1 MTPKKLNALFMEIEK
16 KKLLAAIGII
26 LLASL
31 LGILIYQIYFAPP
44 PETPTPSEVSG
55 EITPN
60 QLITSEARDKSL
72 GEEFGQPGAGFERP
86 PLETAAQV
94 QQGAGGQ
101 VNVAVTTIVSNPT
114 SALTTGSSDGTIQYY
129 DKLDGKFYKAD
140 EDGNKIPL
148 SNEVFPAVQSVTWAP
163 NKAVAAMT
171 FPDGKKAIYDFTAKK
186 QYSIPTHWND
196 INFSPDSK
204 QMAGK
209 TDSPDPKLRYLFT
222 SNIDGTN
229 ALPIEPLGEN
239 GKKVIVSWSPNNQV
253 IAFSRTAPAL
263 GGGDRQGVLLIGKN
277 GENFRQ
283 LTVEGMGFQP
293 SWSPQGDRVLYS
305 AHNGSSD
312 LKPTLWID
320 GGSDETIGAAK
331 NYLGINTWAS
341 KCTFLNNDEVLCAV
355 PDPDRLLPAIGFA
368 PQLATNTNDTVYKV
382 NIRSGLQTIVGKPDG
397 DHTIDTLSVSADGSN
412 LFMKENGTGE
422 ILKMQ
427 LK

>member
-1 MTPKKLNALFMEIEK
+1 MEIEK

-26 LLASL
+26 LLTGL
-31 LGILIYQIYFAPP
+31 LGILVYKVYFAPA
-44 PETPTPSEVSG
+44 PEAPTSQENLGDV
-55 EITPN
+55 TPN
-60 QLITSEARDKSL
+60 QLITSETRDRAL
-72 GEEFGQPGAGFERP
+72 GDDPSQPNTGFDRP
-86 PLETAAQV
+86 ALETASQV
-94 QQGAGGQ
+94 TQGSEGQ
-101 VNVAVTTIVSNPT
+101 INVAVKTIISNPT
-114 SALTTGSSDGTIQYY
+114 SALTSGSSGGMIQFY
-129 DKLDGKFYKAD
+129 DRLDGKFYKAD

-163 NKAVAAMT
+163 NKAVVAMT
-171 FPDGKKAIYDFTAKK
+171 FPDGKKAIYDFAAKK
-186 QYSIPTHWND
+186 QYSIPGHWSD
-196 INFSPDSK
+196 INFSPDSQ

-239 GKKVIVSWSPNNQV
+239 GNKVIVSWSPSNQV
-253 IAFSRTAPAL
+253 IAFSRTAQAL
-263 GGGDRQGVLLIGKN
+263 GGDRQGVLFIGKN

-293 SWSPQGDRVLYS
+293 TWSPQGDRVLYS
-305 AHNGSSD
+305 AHSGASD

-320 GGSDETIGAAK
+320 GGNDETVGAAK
-331 NYLGINTWAS
+331 NYLGLDTWAS
-341 KCTFLNNDEVLCAV
+341 KCTFLNNDEVICAV
-355 PDPDRLLPAIGFA
+355 PDPNSLLPGIGFA

-397 DHTIDTLSVSADGSN
+397 NHTLDTLSVSADGSN
-412 LFMKENGTGE
+412 LFMKESGTGE

>member
-1 MTPKKLNALFMEIEK
+1 MEIEK
-16 KKLLAAIGII
+16 KKLLAAAGII
-26 LLASL
+26 LLTTL
-31 LGILIYQIYFAPP
+31 LGILVYKVYFAPA
-44 PETPTPSEVSG
+44 PEQPIPEDVSG
-55 EITPN
+55 DITPN
-60 QLITSEARDKSL
+60 QLTESDARDKSIGVDA
-72 GEEFGQPGAGFERP
+72 GELASGFERP

-94 QQGAGGQ
+94 VQGDGGQ
-101 VNVAVTTIVSNPT
+101 INVAVTTVISNPT
-114 SALTTGSSDGTIQYY
+114 AALTTGSSDGTFQFY
-129 DKLDGKFYKAD
+129 DRLDGRFYKAD

-148 SNEVFPAVQSVTWAP
+148 SPEIFPAVQSVTWAP
-163 NKAVAAMT
+163 NKTIAAMT
-171 FPDGKKAIYDFTAKK
+171 FPDGKKAVYDFNAKK
-186 QYSIPTHWND
+186 QYSIPSHWND
-196 INFSPDSK
+196 VNFSPDSK

-239 GKKVIVSWSPNNQV
+239 GNKVIVSWSPNNQV

-263 GGGDRQGVLLIGKN
+263 GGGGDRQGVLFIGKN

-320 GGSDETIGAAK
+320 GGSDETVGAAK
-331 NYLGINTWAS
+331 NYLGIDTWAS

-355 PDPDRLLPAIGFA
+355 PDPSRLLPGIGFA

-397 DHTIDTLSVSADGSN
+397 DHTIDTLSVSADGTN
-412 LFMKENGTGE
+412 LFMKESGSGE

>member
-1 MTPKKLNALFMEIEK
+1 MEIEK
-16 KKLLAAIGII
+16 KKLFAAIGIVI
-26 LLASL
+26 LTGL
-31 LGILIYQIYFAPP
+31 LGILIYKVYFAPP
-44 PETPTPSEVSG
+44 PEAPAPSPVAG

-60 QLITSEARDKSL
+60 QLVTSEARDKSL
-72 GEEFGQPGAGFERP
+72 GEIPAEQGAGFVRP

-114 SALTTGSSDGTIQYY
+114 TALTTGSSGGTIQFY
-129 DKLDGKFYKAD
+129 DRLDGHFYKSD
-140 EDGNKIPL
+140 EDGNKIAMSP
-148 SNEVFPAVQSVTWAP
+148 ETFPAVQSVTWAP
-163 NKAVAAMT
+163 NKSVVAMT
-171 FPDGKKAIYDFTAKK
+171 FPDGKKAIYDFAAKK
-186 QYSIPTHWND
+186 QYSIPSHWSD
-196 INFSPDSK
+196 INFSPDSQ

-229 ALPIEPLGEN
+229 AIPVEPLGEN
-239 GKKVIVSWSPNNQV
+239 GNKVIVSWSPNNQV

-263 GGGDRQGVLLIGKN
+263 GGDRQGVLFIGKN

-293 SWSPQGDRVLYS
+293 TWSPQGDRVLYS
-305 AHNGSSD
+305 AHSGASD

-320 GGSDETIGAAK
+320 GGSDETVGAAK
-331 NYLGINTWAS
+331 NYLGLDTWAS
-341 KCTFLNNDEVLCAV
+341 KCTFLNNDEVICAV
-355 PDPDRLLPAIGFA
+355 PDPNTLLPGIGFA

-382 NIRSGLQTIVGKPDG
+382 NIRTGLQTIVGKPDG
-397 DHTIDTLSVSADGSN
+397 NHTIESLSVSGDGSN
-412 LFMKENGTGE
+412 LFMKESGTGE